1 MKIHPS
7 CKRLLSLGIVG
18 LYLIAG
24 ATAATAEEFRVESKV
39 FSGKDEA
46 PVSESLTLFAD
57 GRVYDF
63 LSSPREITVFDFI
76 RGRIVLIDPVRKVRT
91 ELTTEQLND
100 FIDKLR
106 ARALRQNDALS
117 KFAAQPQFTESKS
130 ADGWEQFAS
139 SQLTYRVQAKKSDN
153 PAIVRAYRE
162 FSDGSARL
170 NAMLQ
175 PGALPPFARLEVNAA
190 MERTMRVPE
199 ELELTIT
206 PSNRLLNKPTVL
218 RSSHE
223 LAAQLLPS
231 DRKKIDEAGEYL
243 VNFRQVPLDEYMRPI
258 QQAQR

>member
-91 ELTTEQLND
+91 EMTTEQLND

-106 ARALRQNDALS
+106 SHALLKTMPCQNS
-117 KFAAQPQFTESKS
+117 PPSH
-130 ADGWEQFAS
+130 S
-139 SQLTYRVQAKKSDN
+139 SPNRNRPTAGNNS
-153 PAIVRAYRE
+153 PVR
-162 FSDGSARL
+162 S
-170 NAMLQ
+170 
-175 PGALPPFARLEVNAA
+175 
-190 MERTMRVPE
+190 
-199 ELELTIT
+199 
-206 PSNRLLNKPTVL
+206 
-218 RSSHE
+218 
-223 LAAQLLPS
+223 
-231 DRKKIDEAGEYL
+231 
-243 VNFRQVPLDEYMRPI
+243 
-258 QQAQR
+258 